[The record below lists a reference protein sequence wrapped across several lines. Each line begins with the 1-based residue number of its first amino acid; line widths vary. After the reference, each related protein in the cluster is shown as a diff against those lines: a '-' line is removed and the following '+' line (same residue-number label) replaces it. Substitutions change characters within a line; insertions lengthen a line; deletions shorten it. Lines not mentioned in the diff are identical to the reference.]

1 MSDNIASEHTVGEHT
16 IHGRRVEV
24 HRLTW
29 KNHPGLSFEVIDT
42 ETGDLLTETESF
54 DHYPTTQQ
62 LTTVVEASNTTDAH
76 AHPGNGHE
84 DCFGAHFTADGYT
97 DCDGNVL

>member
-29 KNHPGLSFEVIDT
+29 KDHPGLSFEVIDA

-54 DHYPTTQQ
+54 DDYPTEEQ
-62 LTTVVEASNTTDAH
+62 LTALVEASNTADAQS
-76 AHPGNGHE
+76 GDGHE
-84 DCFGAHFTADGYT
+84 DCFGAHVTADGHA